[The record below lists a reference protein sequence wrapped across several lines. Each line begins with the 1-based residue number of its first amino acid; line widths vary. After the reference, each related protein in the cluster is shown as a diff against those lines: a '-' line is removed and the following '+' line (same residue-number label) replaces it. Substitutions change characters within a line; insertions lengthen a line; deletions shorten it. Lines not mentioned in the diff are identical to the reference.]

1 MLTASW
7 VKQNSLH
14 LWDIR
19 NCNRKLAQLP
29 VLTDL
34 DSSEVN
40 TFDSIA
46 ADCDT
51 LDNTRKKGE
60 YLYACKFFASNNQH
74 QAFSVKD
81 SLRNTRIKLTK
92 ADSYST
98 VIACGSGT
106 QAVHLI
112 DYEEADDKKH
122 ITAIK
127 CQAPLYCLDTMYSCS
142 LIACGSMKKFLT
154 IMTSVDRPL
163 SADSQHSNTS
173 SSSN

>member
-1 MLTASW
+1 
-7 VKQNSLH
+7 

-29 VLTDL
+29 VYTDL
-34 DSSEVN
+34 NSTKFN
-40 TFDSIA
+40 TYDSIETD
-46 ADCDT
+46 ADS

-74 QAFSVKD
+74 QSFSVKD
-81 SLRNTRIKLTK
+81 SLRSTHLKLTK
-92 ADSYST
+92 PDSYST

-112 DYEEADDKKH
+112 DYEEADENKH

-127 CQAPLYCLDTMYSCS
+127 CKAPLYCIDTMYTSS

-154 IMTSVDRPL
+154 IMTSVDRPQ
-163 SADSQHSNTS
+163 SADSNRSEQS
-173 SSSN
+173 SSPSYD